1 MGTEFRSP
9 GATARKKYPFLYF
22 VPLVSHEKSIIKAPT
37 QFHLDSLLIHL
48 LTYVDEVK
56 MSRKKL
62 YHHMFPH
69 IIIKTQF
76 IIIKYQD
83 LYT

>member
-9 GATARKKYPFLYF
+9 GAMARKKYPFLYF
-22 VPLVSHEKSIIKAPT
+22 MPLVSHEKSIIKAPI
-37 QFHLDSLLIHL
+37 QCHLDSLLTYL

-62 YHHMFPH
+62 YHHIFPH
-69 IIIKTQF
+69 IV
-76 IIIKYQD
+76 IKYQY

>member
-9 GATARKKYPFLYF
+9 GAMARKKYPFLYF
-22 VPLVSHEKSIIKAPT
+22 VPLVRHEKSMIKAPI
-37 QFHLDSLLIHL
+37 QCPLDSLLIHL

-62 YHHMFPH
+62 YHYIFPH

-76 IIIKYQD
+76 IIKYR
-83 LYT
+83 YRYA